1 MPSIIV
7 HMLNED
13 PIIAEIDDLPTS
25 TDLIITVKNPR
36 RRDGKDLPYLDT
48 RVMTVIYPLSR
59 ISFIEVLPSGEDEEI
74 ITHVRE

>member
-13 PIIAEIDDLPTS
+13 PIIAEVDDLPGPS
-25 TDLIITVKNPR
+25 DLILTIKNPR
-36 RRDGKDLPYLDT
+36 RRDGKDLPYLDG
-48 RVMTVIYPLSR
+48 RVMTVIFPISR
-59 ISFIEVLPSGEDEEI
+59 ISFIEVLPSGEDEAI